1 MGALSLGNLLL
12 GSAAAPAMSAI
23 ASGYAGMGVESR
35 IPWSALEYSG
45 TDITAISGSAIGG
58 NIDTSDFVHTADM
71 SAYATTGDLAD
82 KLDKTATGDFIT
94 STAGLQPAGDYAFNS
109 SLTSKLDT
117 SAFSSVSGT
126 FLTAVPAG
134 YATTAY
140 VDSSVSGKLDET
152 ATAQFITSTAGL
164 QPALTFGY
172 SGSYISSIDG
182 SAIIDSTAGGV
193 DSATVS
199 AIASSY
205 AESAASGKL
214 DTSAQVVTSLS
225 IDTASGYVFK
235 INGNVIHAVHAQS
248 ANSAFEATIAKSAD
262 TAKSAKSAGTAYS
275 ASTARQAES
284 AYYDS
289 IGRALSSLSDGTT
302 ARSSLTAN
310 VAKYDTL
317 GRPLSSL
324 GTGGGGGSVTSDY
337 GTIWVTGSDI
347 EGTNSAIDVSSRVEP
362 GVNVTGGVTGSYRT
376 ANVLNNL
383 TNYDFESGR
392 VTGTINVTYPGTYSL
407 YLTESGGH
415 DNQVWVETATGWST
429 SYNIDFIMSSAIGS
443 NPISAVKLSSNSTN
457 FVQAGLRLSSEDVV
471 VNESAVRE
479 LAWKDDIPT
488 SADYLVPSASSTF
501 YPMSGNPSGFLMTS
515 NKSNFFHTSVLGSSI
530 SGHDTDF
537 SIIFEPTQHSV
548 EVSAIESAQL
558 DTDTSSPDHFLPL
571 NDYNADW
578 FWTAGTGIIF
588 PGQRLTA
595 YASGVV
601 TSHTE
606 DKITARALTAYSH
619 GAPVS
624 GTSTGAAFM
633 LGGIEMIPAYTDLGD
648 GRSSFTAGTTAD
660 MTAITTDWTGTGDYS
675 GTAVFAM
682 SRYFFAPGFEQ
693 VSGWF
698 KLDGSAGSATITQ
711 NDVCRVPGD
720 AGDASTPIFIS
731 GGSSLPCTGLNWL
744 SALSA
749 WATAQGWTP

>member
-1 MGALSLGNLLL
+1 
-12 GSAAAPAMSAI
+12 MSAI
-23 ASGYAGMGVESR
+23 ASAYAGMGVESR

-71 SAYATTGDLAD
+71 SAYATTGDLD
-82 KLDKTATGDFIT
+82 GKLDKTATGDFIT

-126 FLTAVPAG
+126 FLTAVPTD

-152 ATAQFITSTAGL
+152 ATSQFITSTAGL

-225 IDTASGYVFK
+225 SDGSGLTR
-235 INGNVIHAVHAQS
+235 INGSYIYALSSDLARY
-248 ANSAFEATIAKSAD
+248 AKRADSAD
-262 TAKSAKSAGTAYS
+262 RAYS
-275 ASTARQAES
+275 ATTSLSANYAYSAISAGKASTAV
-284 AYYDS
+284 YDS
-289 IGRALSSLSDGTT
+289 LGRALSSIGVFDT
-302 ARSSLTAN
+302 ARSALTST
-310 VAKYDTL
+310 VALYDTI

-324 GTGGGGGSVTSDY
+324 GTGGGGSVTSDY
-337 GTIWVTGSDI
+337 GTIWVSGSNI
-347 EGTNSAIDVSSRVEP
+347 EGSNSALDVSSRVEP
-362 GVNVTGGVTGSYRT
+362 GVNVTGSGQGTSIP
-376 ANVLNNL
+376 VLNNL
-383 TNYDFESGR
+383 TNYDFDTGH
-392 VTGTINVTYPGTYSL
+392 VTGKINAQSPGDYQVYLVDVAGNSSL
-407 YLTESGGH
+407 IWSQ
-415 DNQVWVETATGWST
+415 NKAGWEST
-429 SYNIDFIMSSAIGS
+429 SYLIDFDMQSAYGQDA
-443 NPISAVKLSSNSTN
+443 ISAVRVKTPVSYAVASG
-457 FVQAGLRLSSEDVV
+457 FRLSSEDVLV
-471 VNESAVRE
+471 TESAVRE

-501 YPMSGNPSGFLMTS
+501 YPMTGNPSGFLRTS
-515 NKSNFFHTSVLGSSI
+515 DTANFFHTSQLDGSSI

-537 SIIFEPTQHSV
+537 SIIFEPKQHSV

-558 DTDTSSPDHFLPL
+558 DTDSSRPDHFLPW
-571 NDYNADW
+571 NDYDEDW

-588 PGQRLTA
+588 PGQRFTA

-601 TSHTE
+601 TGFLE

-619 GAPVS
+619 GAPITWS
-624 GTSTGAAFM
+624 STGEAFM
-633 LGGIEMIPAYTDLGD
+633 LGGIEMNPTYTDLGD
-648 GRSSFTAGTTAD
+648 GRSSFTASTAAD
-660 MTAITTDWTGTGDYS
+660 ITAITTDWTGTGDYS
-675 GTAVFAM
+675 GTAVFAL
-682 SRYFFAPGFEQ
+682 SRYMFPEQ

-720 AGDASTPIFIS
+720 AGDASTPIFII

-744 SALSA
+744 AGLSA